1 MKVVFELP
9 PAQADRLQREATR
22 LGVAPSELARAALA
36 DLLAVHDEDFEA
48 VHGECWTGT
57 ANSITAS
64 PDAVPHVG

>member
-1 MKVVFELP
+1 MKVVFDLP

-48 VHGECWTGT
+48 AARRVLARNRELYHRL
-57 ANSITAS
+57 A
-64 PDAVPHVG
+64 